1 MEIFC
6 MTKKSILNALAFL
19 VIMNS
24 SLSVASEDKV
34 VSQPKQTKDDIS
46 YLPGGE
52 EVKRLVEAR
61 RGKTELSKLASTM
74 EPGTWAVLNVE
85 TPKGLWSAPPPSKGL
100 HIGTWSDDAHWD
112 SRTGQFLYFGVR
124 QTRKFVAY
132 SEEKN
137 AWSVIEFDKKPNA
150 PEVPQRFGHQ
160 YSCNSFDPERSRFF
174 TYTHFYDVQ
183 KNTWGQFPNP
193 PEKMSNKT
201 MTLEY
206 FTAMDGLLML
216 GRQPT
221 GSLVCYQESKKEW
234 LNLGVIPV
242 HGYHSIARHNPYL
255 KEVLFAGGNDSN
267 TVVVVN
273 KEGKIAQKKNFPLAL
288 EKFTIRSTILTIDPV
303 SARYLFM
310 VPGQLLV
317 EYDSIK
323 DEYRLVDDFSKTPWP
338 FGKYDTP
345 LVAHIPEYGVSM
357 WADSKTHIYKHK
369 LCSQAPI
376 DDKAA
381 KELIKKKEAQK

>member
-6 MTKKSILNALAFL
+6 MTKKSILNALVFL

-24 SLSVASEDKV
+24 SLQLASEDKV
-34 VSQPKQTKDDIS
+34 VSQPKQTKDDIF

-52 EVKRLVEAR
+52 EVKGLVEAR
-61 RGKTELSKLASTM
+61 RGKTELSKLASNM
-74 EPGTWAVLNVE
+74 EPGTWAVLNAE

-137 AWSVIEFDKKPNA
+137 AWYVIEFDKQPNA

-193 PEKMSNKT
+193 PEKMSSKT

-234 LNLGVIPV
+234 LNLGTIPV

-267 TVVVVN
+267 AVVAVN
-273 KEGKIAQKKNFPLAL
+273 KEGKIIQKKGFPIAL

-303 SARYLFM
+303 SGRYLFM
-310 VPGQLLV
+310 VPGQLLI

-376 DDKAA
+376 DDKTA
-381 KELIKKKEAQK
+381 KELIKKAETKK

>member
-24 SLSVASEDKV
+24 SLPVASEDKV

-137 AWSVIEFDKKPNA
+137 AWHVIEFDKQPNA

-193 PEKMSNKT
+193 PEKMSSKT

-267 TVVVVN
+267 TVVVVD
-273 KEGKIAQKKNFPLAL
+273 KEGKIAQKKSFPLAL